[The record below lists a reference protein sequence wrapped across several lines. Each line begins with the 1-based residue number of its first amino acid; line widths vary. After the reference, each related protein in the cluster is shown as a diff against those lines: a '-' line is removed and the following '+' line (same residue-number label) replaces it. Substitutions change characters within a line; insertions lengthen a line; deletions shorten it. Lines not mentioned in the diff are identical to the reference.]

1 MKRRS
6 LRSRIIWS
14 TTLVSAIAMIAAIG
28 TLVLVVVALTQGRV
42 ESALDDRFDAVSAT
56 LVQGK
61 DGTVSELDTSSDAI
75 VDSAWVFDLTGKEV
89 AGPAAGK
96 HVTEAVNSLSQVTRR
111 TRLHRGEH
119 SYLASPVRDENTGKA
134 MAVVVVAE
142 SYEPYEATQLYVI
155 VGLVVLGLVV
165 TAGTGALAAWTV
177 GRTLDPVN
185 SMASRAEDWSDR
197 DLESR
202 FDVGS
207 TEDEIAH
214 LGNTLNL
221 LLDRVATTI
230 RGEQR
235 LTSELAHELR
245 TPLTA
250 IRGEAEL
257 GLMASKDPATQDRM
271 ARIVAS
277 VDRLST
283 IITTLVEIARGQE
296 GNGSRARVAE
306 VVRRIFDDQQ
316 LPPTTKVTTGGI
328 AADLEVAAPA
338 ELVER
343 ALAPL
348 IDNAVKYAK
357 SSVSVAAG
365 IRERSVVITVV
376 DDGPG
381 VELDDLDDVFE
392 AGARSDASTGAGLGL
407 ALSRR
412 VARTLGGEI
421 RLVSRADPTTFALEL
436 PLH

>member
-1 MKRRS
+1 M
-6 LRSRIIWS
+6 S

-28 TLVLVVVALTQGRV
+28 TMVLVVLALTQDKV
-42 ESALDDRFDAVSAT
+42 ESALNDRFDAVSAT

-61 DGTVSELDTSSDAI
+61 DGSISELETSSDAI
-75 VDSAWVFDLTGKEV
+75 QDSAWVFDLPGKQV
-89 AGPAAGK
+89 VGPAAGK
-96 HVTEAVNSLSQVTRR
+96 NVTRAVKSLSRVTKR
-111 TRLHRGEH
+111 TNLHRGEH
-119 SYLASPVRDENTGKA
+119 LYLASPVKDEETGKT
-134 MAVVVVAE
+134 MAVVVVTE
-142 SYEPYEATQLYVI
+142 SFEPYEATQTITI
-155 VGLVVLGLVV
+155 VGLIVLGIAV

-185 SMASRAEDWSDR
+185 SMASRAEEWSDR

-202 FDVGS
+202 FDVGT

-214 LGNTLNL
+214 LGSTLNL

-257 GLMASKDPATQDRM
+257 GLMAIGDPHAQDRLG
-271 ARIVAS
+271 RIVAS
-277 VDRLST
+277 VDRLSG
-283 IITTLVEIARGQE
+283 IITTLVAIARGHE
-296 GNGSRARVAE
+296 GSGSRANVAA
-306 VVRRIFDDQQ
+306 VLGTILDDRQ
-316 LPPTTKVTTGGI
+316 LPSTTTVDLAGVD
-328 AADLEVAAPA
+328 ARLEVAAPA
-338 ELVER
+338 ELAER

-357 SSVSVAAG
+357 SSVTVSTEVRG
-365 IRERSVVITVV
+365 RSVVVTVS
-376 DDGPG
+376 DNGPG
-381 VELDDLDDVFE
+381 VEFGDLDDVFR

-412 VARTLGGEI
+412 VARTLGGDI
-421 RLVSRADPTTFALEL
+421 GLLSPADPTTFTLEI
-436 PLH
+436 PRH